1 MSNNNSSNLYSFP
14 NSDLQALA
22 MLYTENQD
30 LKGKTIKE
38 IAEIYY
44 NAYYELT
51 YDLKDLRS
59 DIRKNFKKSY

>member
-1 MSNNNSSNLYSFP
+1 MSSETVNLHTFP

-22 MLYTENQD
+22 MLYTKNQD
-30 LKGKTIKE
+30 LKGKSVKE

-51 YDLKDLRS
+51 YEHKDLRNN
-59 DIRKNFKKSY
+59 IRKNFKNI